1 MTEPV
6 GILRLGQAQALA
18 LMQNPKLAAFTWEVR
33 AGEART
39 LQAGLAPNPE
49 IEVEF
54 EDFAGSGAFQGIDGS
69 EVTLTLSQVIELAGK
84 HPKRTRVAALEQDL
98 AAWDYETAR
107 LDVLTQVAQAF
118 VDVLSAQEHLAL
130 DMERVRL
137 AEQVLRGA
145 AARVKAGKVS
155 PIEETRA
162 RVALSTN
169 RIALGRAQQEL
180 TAAKER
186 LAAT

>member
-1 MTEPV
+1 
-6 GILRLGQAQALA
+6 
-18 LMQNPKLAAFTWEVR
+18 
-33 AGEART
+33 
-39 LQAGLAPNPE
+39 
-49 IEVEF
+49 
-54 EDFAGSGAFQGIDGS
+54 
-69 EVTLTLSQVIELAGK
+69 
-84 HPKRTRVAALEQDL
+84 
-98 AAWDYETAR
+98 
-107 LDVLTQVAQAF
+107 VAQAF